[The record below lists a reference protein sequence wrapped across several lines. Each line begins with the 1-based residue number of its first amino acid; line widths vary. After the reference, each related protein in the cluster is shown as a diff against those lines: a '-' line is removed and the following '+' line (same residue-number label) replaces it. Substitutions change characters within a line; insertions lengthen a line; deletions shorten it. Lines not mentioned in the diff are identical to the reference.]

1 MRIASASRAGIP
13 ENEAGYDLHRLYSLT
28 EDRLIRPD
36 WFEALSSHRW
46 SGLQHFRFAQSG

>member
-36 WFEALSSHRW
+36 WFDPLSLHRW
-46 SGLQHFRFAQSG
+46 SGLQHFQILG